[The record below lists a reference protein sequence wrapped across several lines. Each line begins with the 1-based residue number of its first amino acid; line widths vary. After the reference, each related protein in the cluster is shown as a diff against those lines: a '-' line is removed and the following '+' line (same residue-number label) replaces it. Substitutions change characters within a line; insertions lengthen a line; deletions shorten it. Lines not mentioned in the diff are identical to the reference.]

1 MSKETEQNWINDEI
15 FRAWIN
21 RTSAPNKI
29 TIYDQL
35 AKEAFIDLLLS
46 QDDCGDCPHF
56 FAKDD
61 KYCTGDSPAELLCFG
76 TQKEC
81 PRQDD
86 IGDLIAEKI
95 RYKLNELSD
104 SDLSPLVEALK
115 ERNQFSQASLFV
127 KILMG

>member
-1 MSKETEQNWINDEI
+1 MTKEWINDQI
-15 FRAWIN
+15 FRAWVN
-21 RTSAPNKI
+21 RSSAPNKI
-29 TIYDQL
+29 TLYDQL
-35 AKEAFIDLLLS
+35 ANVAFDNLPLGTWY
-46 QDDCGDCPHF
+46 CGDCPYF
-56 FAKDD
+56 LEVADRLG
-61 KYCTGDSPAELLCFG
+61 TGDSPAEYLCNG
-76 TQKEC
+76 VSHNVC
-81 PRQDD
+81 HRQDD